1 MLKRILEYGVFLS
14 SIGMLIALPAMAQ
27 PANFK
32 TLTLDDKT
40 TSGVMMGS
48 TGGATSLPAVVSNS
62 DRAGHKCLGFGDPNS
77 DHTLILKRPFSKLT
91 LRVDSGGGDTTL
103 LISGPDGIRCADAES
118 RSNKDVRFQDQ
129 DWGPGTY
136 QVWVGTIAPNTS
148 RDYRLT
154 VRASQ

>member
-1 MLKRILEYGVFLS
+1 MLRRILEYSIFLS
-14 SIGMLIALPAMAQ
+14 SIGISIALSTIAQ

-40 TSGVMMGS
+40 RSGMMMGS

-77 DHTLILKRPFSKLT
+77 DHTLILKQPFSKLT

-103 LISGPDGIRCADAES
+103 LISGPDGIRCADAG
-118 RSNKDVRFQDQ
+118 SNKDVRLQDK
-129 DWGPGTY
+129 DWQPGTY

-148 RDYRLT
+148 RDYRLI